1 MRTNIVIEDSLMDE
15 AKKLSGLKTKRA
27 VVERGIRLLIQM
39 KKQERIKKL
48 RGKLRWVGD
57 LEQMRRDR

>member
-1 MRTNIVIEDSLMDE
+1 MRTNIVINDLLMDE

-27 VVERGIRLLIQM
+27 VVEYGLQLLIQL

-48 RGKLRWVGD
+48 RGKLIWVGD
-57 LEQMRRDR
+57 LDSMRRDA

>member
-1 MRTNIVIEDSLMDE
+1 MRTNIVIEDSLMHE
-15 AKKLSGLKTKRA
+15 AKKLGGLKTKRA